1 MNQTNGLAPIVIR
14 HALAALAGWLLQHG
28 IQVDATSTGSVV
40 AALLFFGVSS
50 LWSVVTKRPL
60 DASRAQTWQII
71 ISALARQGVAAFA
84 GYLQASGVTGV
95 DAADPVAVTLWAGN
109 VAVSKVKAGGKP
121 GGGGTL
127 KLWAGFFLLALLPS
141 CATSYKEALVGIAKS
156 AGMGLADA
164 GVSYARARLAA
175 EQAKYAEAVLLEP
188 SSAKVLARAAA
199 VAMAQGALERAEL
212 ELRKERGRDVIKGT
226 LAAPVASGTTA
237 TKNPVLVTF

>member
-28 IQVDATSTGSVV
+28 IQMDATSTGSVV

-71 ISALARQGVAAFA
+71 ISALVRQGVAAFA
-84 GYLQASGVTGV
+84 GYLQASGAMGV
-95 DAADPVAVTLWAGN
+95 DATDPVAVTLWAGN
-109 VAVSKVKAGGKP
+109 VAASKVKAGAKP
-121 GGGGTL
+121 GGGGAL
-127 KLWAGFFLLALLPS
+127 KLWAGLLLLASLPS
-141 CATSYKEALVGIAKS
+141 CASYKEALAGIAKS
-156 AGMGLADA
+156 AGMGLADG

-175 EQAKYAEAVLLEP
+175 EQAKYAEAILSEP
-188 SSAKVLARAAA
+188 SSVKVLARAAA
-199 VAMAQGALERAEL
+199 VAMAQSALERAEL

-237 TKNPVLVTF
+237 TKNPVLVSF